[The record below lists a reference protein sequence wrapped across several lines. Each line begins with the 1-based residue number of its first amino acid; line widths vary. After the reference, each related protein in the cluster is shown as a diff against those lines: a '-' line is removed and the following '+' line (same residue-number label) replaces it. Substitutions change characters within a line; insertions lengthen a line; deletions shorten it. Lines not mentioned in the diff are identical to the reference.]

1 MDQIA
6 RYQSI
11 LEDQYYNPNNIDNY
25 KLGINKLNDEDY
37 EIIIGR
43 NIDIYKT
50 TIDKTT
56 KLNGILKE
64 YRSILYKFL
73 VEKINEKSK
82 LKSFIE
88 LVKINKKESINI
100 NITLKTKYFF
110 EKVELKLDKLTDDYF
125 QKQIDET
132 KLKTFV
138 FEEYDD
144 ITDEDI
150 EWYKSYSY
158 RSEKFPLQD
167 TLDKANCIANSK
179 SILSL
184 NNYCRMISG
193 DTEYNKKEKFQ
204 IKYNINQIYISG
216 DINLNKEINI
226 YNQNNN
232 FNSNHELYK
241 YKNKIIFF
249 THINN
254 FTNYK
259 KFKLPINYNKVIV
272 KSYTKYKYNKTGPSE
287 NQSYTIIIDH
297 DVLIIIAGA
306 IIRLDNL
313 IFI

>member
-25 KLGINKLNDEDY
+25 KLGINKLNDEEY

-50 TIDKTT
+50 RIDKTT

-82 LKSFIE
+82 FKSFIE
-88 LVKINKKESINI
+88 FVKINKKESINI

-110 EKVELKLDKLTDDYF
+110 EKVELTLDKLTDDYF
-125 QKQIDET
+125 KKQIDET

-150 EWYKSYSY
+150 EWFDKNNTGVYDKLM
-158 RSEKFPLQD
+158 EEDKKKFTYLKNNLKCKNKRYPLSKNSMMHTKKNNFEIKYNKEQIYIFGD
-167 TLDKANCIANSK
+167 ITLK
-179 SILSL
+179 LL
-184 NNYCRMISG
+184 
-193 DTEYNKKEKFQ
+193 ENKKEL
-204 IKYNINQIYISG
+204 IKYNNKLYGYYGSEEHYNYI
-216 DINLNKEINI
+216 IKL
-226 YNQNNN
+226 
-232 FNSNHELYK
+232 
-241 YKNKIIFF
+241 
-249 THINN
+249 
-254 FTNYK
+254 
-259 KFKLPINYNKVIV
+259 KLPINYNKVIV
-272 KSYTKYKYNKTGPSE
+272 KNYHTVNCNNYRHSKSYS
-287 NQSYTIIIDH
+287 IIIDN
-297 DVLIIIAGA
+297 DFLILFKQDNQYTA
-306 IIRLDNL
+306 DNL